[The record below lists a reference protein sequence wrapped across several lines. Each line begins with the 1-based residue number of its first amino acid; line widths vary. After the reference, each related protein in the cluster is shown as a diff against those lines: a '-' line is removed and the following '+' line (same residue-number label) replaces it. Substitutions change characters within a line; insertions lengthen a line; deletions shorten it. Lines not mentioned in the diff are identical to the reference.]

1 MNDQFYE
8 LTVEKNHLS
17 IIIKALSNY
26 ICSQYDGLD
35 AEVVDIP
42 KTMEDIKIAAD
53 MQLVLKHHLGG
64 VQHSPKQTAE
74 TTGLVWIKDVD
85 VEDIFSQHNDEN
97 LQYTNEVL
105 QQAWNNVKERHKD
118 TLQRMSNK
126 QGGYEMNDS
135 IIFAML
141 WYETML
147 NKGYRVNNTRE
158 EMSTVSKRYDDWC
171 EKFYRGTRW
180 EYDSPDHTEL
190 VLGMCEYISKNI

>member
-1 MNDQFYE
+1 MQDQFYE

-35 AEVVDIP
+35 AELVDIP
-42 KTMEDIKIAAD
+42 KTMENIKIASD

-74 TTGLVWIKDVD
+74 TTGLVWIRDVD
-85 VEDIFSQHNDEN
+85 VEDMFSQHNDEN

-105 QQAWNNVKERHKD
+105 QQAWNNVKERHKG

-126 QGGYEMNDS
+126 
-135 IIFAML
+135 
-141 WYETML
+141 
-147 NKGYRVNNTRE
+147 
-158 EMSTVSKRYDDWC
+158 
-171 EKFYRGTRW
+171 
-180 EYDSPDHTEL
+180 
-190 VLGMCEYISKNI
+190 

>member
-1 MNDQFYE
+1 MNDQLYE
-8 LTVEKNHLS
+8 ITVEKNHLS

-42 KTMEDIKIAAD
+42 KTMENIKIAAD

-85 VEDIFSQHNDEN
+85 VEDMFSQHNDEN

-118 TLQRMSNK
+118 TLQRMSDK
-126 QGGYEMNDS
+126 
-135 IIFAML
+135 
-141 WYETML
+141 
-147 NKGYRVNNTRE
+147 
-158 EMSTVSKRYDDWC
+158 
-171 EKFYRGTRW
+171 
-180 EYDSPDHTEL
+180 
-190 VLGMCEYISKNI
+190 

>member
-1 MNDQFYE
+1 MQDQLYE

-42 KTMEDIKIAAD
+42 KTMENIKIASD

-74 TTGLVWIKDVD
+74 TTGLVWIRDVD
-85 VEDIFSQHNDEN
+85 VEDMFSQHNDEN

-105 QQAWNNVKERHKD
+105 QQAWNDVKERHKD
-118 TLQRMSNK
+118 TLQRMSDK
-126 QGGYEMNDS
+126 
-135 IIFAML
+135 
-141 WYETML
+141 
-147 NKGYRVNNTRE
+147 
-158 EMSTVSKRYDDWC
+158 
-171 EKFYRGTRW
+171 
-180 EYDSPDHTEL
+180 
-190 VLGMCEYISKNI
+190 

>member
-1 MNDQFYE
+1 MQDQLYE

-35 AEVVDIP
+35 AELVDIP
-42 KTMEDIKIAAD
+42 KTMENIKIASD

-74 TTGLVWIKDVD
+74 TTGLVWIRDVD
-85 VEDIFSQHNDEN
+85 VEDMFSQHNDEN

-105 QQAWNNVKERHKD
+105 QQAWNSVKERHKG

-126 QGGYEMNDS
+126 
-135 IIFAML
+135 
-141 WYETML
+141 
-147 NKGYRVNNTRE
+147 
-158 EMSTVSKRYDDWC
+158 
-171 EKFYRGTRW
+171 
-180 EYDSPDHTEL
+180 
-190 VLGMCEYISKNI
+190 

>member
-1 MNDQFYE
+1 MQDQLYE

-35 AEVVDIP
+35 AEIVDIP
-42 KTMEDIKIAAD
+42 KTMENIKIASD

-74 TTGLVWIKDVD
+74 TTGLVWIRDVD
-85 VEDIFSQHNDEN
+85 VEDMFSQHNDEN

-105 QQAWNNVKERHKD
+105 QQAWNNVKERHKG

-126 QGGYEMNDS
+126 
-135 IIFAML
+135 
-141 WYETML
+141 
-147 NKGYRVNNTRE
+147 
-158 EMSTVSKRYDDWC
+158 
-171 EKFYRGTRW
+171 
-180 EYDSPDHTEL
+180 
-190 VLGMCEYISKNI
+190 

>member
-1 MNDQFYE
+1 MNDTMYE

-42 KTMEDIKIAAD
+42 KTMENIKIASD

-85 VEDIFSQHNDEN
+85 VEDMFSQHDDEN

-105 QQAWNNVKERHKD
+105 QQAWNGVKERHKG
-118 TLQRMSNK
+118 TLQRMSDK
-126 QGGYEMNDS
+126 
-135 IIFAML
+135 
-141 WYETML
+141 
-147 NKGYRVNNTRE
+147 
-158 EMSTVSKRYDDWC
+158 
-171 EKFYRGTRW
+171 
-180 EYDSPDHTEL
+180 
-190 VLGMCEYISKNI
+190 

>member
-1 MNDQFYE
+1 MNDSLFE

-26 ICSQYDGLD
+26 ICSQYDMLD

-42 KTMEDIKIAAD
+42 KTMENIKIAAD

-74 TTGLVWIKDVD
+74 TTGLVWIRDVD
-85 VEDIFSQHNDEN
+85 VEDMFSQHNDEN

-105 QQAWNNVKERHKD
+105 QQAWNNVKERHKG

-126 QGGYEMNDS
+126 
-135 IIFAML
+135 
-141 WYETML
+141 
-147 NKGYRVNNTRE
+147 
-158 EMSTVSKRYDDWC
+158 
-171 EKFYRGTRW
+171 
-180 EYDSPDHTEL
+180 
-190 VLGMCEYISKNI
+190 